1 MTLFVQELRV
11 DFYLGACRSL
21 KEKRQRLGGLRD
33 RFGRQPTLA
42 VVESD
47 FADSLQQSRWSFVA
61 AGSTSELVQQQLAD
75 VERFLTFSV
84 DAEILAMDRFALT
97 AGDDDGRV
105 PERW

>member
-21 KEKRQRLGGLRD
+21 KEKRQRLRGLRD
-33 RFGRQPTLA
+33 RFGRQPILA

-47 FADSLQQSRWSFVA
+47 FADSLQKARWSFIA
-61 AGSTSELVQQQLAD
+61 AASAAELVQQQLAD
-75 VERFLTFSV
+75 VERYLTFSV
-84 DAEILAMDRFALT
+84 DAEILAMDRFELSAE
-97 AGDDDGRV
+97 GIDGRV

>member
-21 KEKRQRLGGLRD
+21 KEKRQRLRGLRD

-42 VVESD
+42 VVESGY
-47 FADSLQQSRWSFVA
+47 ADSLQQSRWSFIA
-61 AGSTSELVQQQLAD
+61 AGSAPEPVLQQLAD
-75 VERFLTFSV
+75 VERFLTLSV
-84 DAEILAMDRFALT
+84 DAEIVAMDRFALS
-97 AGDDDGRV
+97 AEGDNGKV